1 VLVIGCDKLET
12 RRAHRHHACTTHDG
26 TAADWRWTPATRHAC
41 TPSFRQVDILLD
53 NLHICPDGTLDITEF
68 VAVAERLRGAIM
80 AKGES
85 FYARSMQ
92 VHFALPQH

>member
-1 VLVIGCDKLET
+1 MLKNSKLDART
-12 RRAHRHHACTTHDG
+12 DTMHVRPTTARLLTGAGRRP
-26 TAADWRWTPATRHAC
+26 PATRA
-41 TPSFRQVDILLD
+41 PPFRQVDILLD